1 MTPNQRLRLS
11 LHETICVDGPQPV
24 HEPWL
29 YRIFSDTSMN
39 AWLGEHGL
47 KILSKFKVDYSAFP
61 HRPQKLLTFFVI
73 GRPEQAIS
81 HLGERQLDGQEFRA
95 LEG

>member
-11 LHETICVDGPQPV
+11 LHEAILADGPQPI

-39 AWLGEHGL
+39 GWLAEHDL
-47 KILSKFKVDYSAFP
+47 KILSKFKIDYSAFP
-61 HRPQKLLTFFVI
+61 HRPQKLLTFFVV
-73 GRPEQAIS
+73 GKQSQPELSDLAN
-81 HLGERQLDGQEFRA
+81 RQLDGKEFQA
-95 LEG
+95 L